1 MKLTILETGLVPEAI
16 RGDFEDYPAMFR
28 KLFGA
33 IDPEMTF
40 ETISVI
46 KGKTLPDPASL
57 EAVLITGS
65 ASGVY
70 DDLPWIAPLLDFIR
84 AAADVDVPQI
94 GICFGHQALAEA
106 LGGKVIKSP
115 KGFAAGRHT
124 YDVLACPDLPAD
136 DCPKTISIAAS
147 HQDQV
152 VVLPPCAEVIA
163 KSDFTPFAGLY
174 YAKSPAISFQCHP
187 EFSDAF
193 SAALYRSRRERLGAA
208 TEPAVESLQIADD
221 NQLVAR
227 WIAGFLKAHDRE
239 R

>member
-1 MKLTILETGLVPEAI
+1 MKLTIIETGLVPEPI

-28 KLFGA
+28 RMFSA
-33 IDPEMTF
+33 IDPDMTF

-46 KGKTLPDPASL
+46 KGESLPDPASL
-57 EAVLITGS
+57 GAVLLTGS

-70 DDLPWIAPLLDFIR
+70 DDLPWIAPLLEFIR
-84 AAADVDVPQI
+84 AAAGARVPQI

-124 YDVLACPDLPAD
+124 YDVLACPGLPAD
-136 DCPKTISIAAS
+136 TCPKTISIAAS

-152 VVLPPCAEVIA
+152 VALPPGAEVIA

-174 YAKSPAISFQCHP
+174 YADNPAMSFQCHP

-208 TEPAVESLQIADD
+208 TDPAVESLQIADD

-227 WIAGFLKAHDRE
+227 WIAGFLSAHRTG